1 MNRLTKLL
9 SLAAIFSF
17 GIATENTEETIVE
30 KTAILEESSSND
42 VSTDQ
47 DMAPVDIDKIVK
59 VRQIKAQKKKANA
72 LYMLNKHKNPVNSSD
87 PNMEAYSARLQA
99 ENRIK
104 QNQRNGFLKTFAE
117 GLRKK
122 FQTKR
127 LQNPD
132 GENAF
137 KLPTNSEAK

>member
-9 SLAAIFSF
+9 SIVALFSF
-17 GIATENTEETIVE
+17 GLATENTEETIVE
-30 KTAILEESSSND
+30 KSTTYEESTSND

-47 DMAPVDIDKIVK
+47 DMVPVNIDKIMK

-127 LQNPD
+127 LQAPD

-137 KLPTNSEAK
+137 KLPTNTESK

>member
-9 SLAAIFSF
+9 SIVAFISL
-17 GIATENTEETIVE
+17 GVATENTEETIVE
-30 KTAILEESSSND
+30 KLAISEESTSND
-42 VSTDQ
+42 VSTNQ
-47 DMAPVDIDKIVK
+47 DMLPIDTDKIVK
-59 VRQIKAQKKKANA
+59 VRQIKAQKRKANA

-87 PNMEAYSARLQA
+87 PNMEAYSARIQA
-99 ENRIK
+99 ENKIK
-104 QNQRNGFLKTFAE
+104 QNQRNGLLKTFAD

-127 LQNPD
+127 LQAPD

-137 KLPTNSEAK
+137 KLPSNAEAK